1 MLCSAQCKCLS
12 CYNND
17 GSDRYERSDDSTASP
32 SSVEEI
38 PVTPRDES
46 DDDKRVKESPTI
58 VTNVTMKSTRRSSYS
73 STSVDIKSTPKK
85 VQTKSPKSSAEK
97 PETRGSSVSVIKG
110 KKKEIVIELSS
121 NLDTNKKHH
130 TKPAPLKKRKVKFA
144 TEKQPVYDFFGPNL
158 PSTTKLTALRCLDFL
173 ESKDIYAVSQV
184 NHLWCKAAMD
194 DALWE

>member
-1 MLCSAQCKCLS
+1 M
-12 CYNND
+12 
-17 GSDRYERSDDSTASP
+17 
-32 SSVEEI
+32 
-38 PVTPRDES
+38 
-46 DDDKRVKESPTI
+46 
-58 VTNVTMKSTRRSSYS
+58 
-73 STSVDIKSTPKK
+73 
-85 VQTKSPKSSAEK
+85 QTKSPKSSAEK

-184 NHLWCKAAMD
+184 MHMGVSITILFRIKYEIYSELVLVLIIFKPPAYGG
-194 DALWE
+194 L